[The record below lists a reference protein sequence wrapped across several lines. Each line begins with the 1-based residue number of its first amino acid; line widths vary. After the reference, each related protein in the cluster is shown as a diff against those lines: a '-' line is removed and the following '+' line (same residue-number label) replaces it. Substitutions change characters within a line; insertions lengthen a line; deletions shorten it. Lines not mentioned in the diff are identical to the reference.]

1 MSIFSKVG
9 IFWLLFL
16 VMYCT
21 VLVTIV
27 LFACQFGLSIIFFFN
42 DGKFF
47 FFMDKGITYRINK
60 RGCYRINI
68 RCRGV
73 VKKQTA

>member
-9 IFWLLFL
+9 IFWLLL

-27 LFACQFGLSIIFFFN
+27 LFACQFGVSIIFYFN
-42 DGKFF
+42 DGEFF
-47 FFMDKGITYRINK
+47 FGK
-60 RGCYRINI
+60 RHYISH
-68 RCRGV
+68 
-73 VKKQTA
+73 